1 MELEVNRKIK
11 DNITSIGEMLIDGVF
26 DCFTLEDKDRGLTQ
40 SMQLSEIEKLKVQNE
55 TAIPTGSY
63 EVAINYSNRFKKL
76 MPILLNV
83 PGYAG
88 VRIHW
93 GNYAKD
99 TDGCIL
105 LGTTKDKDFI
115 GHSVDAF
122 KAFMVKLT
130 EALKTEKVFITIK

>member
-1 MELEVNRKIK
+1 MELTLNRKIK

-40 SMQLSEIEKLKVQNE
+40 FMQLSEVEKLKVQNE
-55 TAIPTGSY
+55 TAIPTGRY
-63 EVAINYSNRFKKL
+63 EVAINYSNRFKRL

-83 PGYAG
+83 PDYAG

-93 GNYAKD
+93 GNYCKD

-122 KAFMVKLT
+122 NAFMEKLT